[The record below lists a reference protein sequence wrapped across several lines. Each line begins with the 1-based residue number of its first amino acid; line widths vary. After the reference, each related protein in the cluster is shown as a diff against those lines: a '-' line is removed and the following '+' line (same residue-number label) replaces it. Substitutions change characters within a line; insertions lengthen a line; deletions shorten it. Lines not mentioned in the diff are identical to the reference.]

1 MLVVASRGEGT
12 ESLQAVV
19 TLADWQVQMPCWLVV
34 VLYPILILRCHVYD
48 NNSDVGVMLER

>member
-1 MLVVASRGEGT
+1 LLVVASWGEGL

-19 TLADWQVQMPCWLVV
+19 TLAEWQVQMPCWLVV
-34 VLYPILILRCHVYD
+34 ALYLISIIRCHVFD